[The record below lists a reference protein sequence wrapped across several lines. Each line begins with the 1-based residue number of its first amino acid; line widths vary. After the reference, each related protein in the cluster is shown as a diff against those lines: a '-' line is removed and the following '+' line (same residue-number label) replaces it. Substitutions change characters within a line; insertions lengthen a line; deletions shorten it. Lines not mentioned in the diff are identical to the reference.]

1 MAVQVL
7 PLPGTMVL
15 RLNTGVD
22 DDGNPVY
29 TNRRWSNISPQ
40 ADSQAVYD
48 AAQVIAGL
56 QVHPLSTV
64 QHQENSELVDD
75 GN

>member
-1 MAVQVL
+1 MAVQAL
-7 PLPGTMVL
+7 PLPGTLVL

-22 DDGNPVY
+22 DEGNPVY
-29 TNRRWSNISPQ
+29 TNRRWSNINPN
-40 ADSQAVYD
+40 ADIQAVYD

-64 QHQENSELVDD
+64 QYQENSELAEE
-75 GN
+75 